1 MKKIPPFYL
10 NRSQYRYRIRWR
22 MKYSIFLA
30 FAFLMK
36 NGLALPNY
44 PPPASNGYGSNQKC
58 TYVDEVE
65 YTEKCEEYLGI
76 KYFLDILLLHFFEI
90 FPWAMAMFLFRRL

>member
-1 MKKIPPFYL
+1 
-10 NRSQYRYRIRWR
+10 
-22 MKYSIFLA
+22 MKYSNLLA

-44 PPPASNGYGSNQKC
+44 PSPASNGYGSPQKC
-58 TYVDEVE
+58 TYVDVVE

-76 KYFLDILLLHFFEI
+76 TNFLGILIIWNLSMIRGYVLIQTAKLLIYEI
-90 FPWAMAMFLFRRL
+90 NR

>member
-1 MKKIPPFYL
+1 
-10 NRSQYRYRIRWR
+10 
-22 MKYSIFLA
+22 MKYSIILA

-76 KYFLDILLLHFFEI
+76 KYFLDILHL
-90 FPWAMAMFLFRRL
+90 